1 MPRPAKQKEEP
12 APSVVVPTGTH
23 TGPAPV
29 PLVRNGKMALMLAGA
44 EKALSKPKDDMFV
57 QLDSSTRRT
66 SMPHVPTGSIVI
78 DYLIGG
84 EPNQFG
90 VAPCPGLPRGRI
102 TQVWGHESSGK
113 STLALTAAATVCA
126 RGGTV
131 VYIDWEHEI
140 VPDYA
145 AALGVPI
152 HDPNLFQLSQ
162 PQTLEEGVKIAMIA
176 AVAGIDL
183 IIFDSVGAAVPQR
196 IANRDLADV
205 GEQAKVGDLQQVWSQ
220 ELAAL
225 KPAIA
230 RKHTAVL
237 AISQIRAIIATGPGA
252 GRGPTTKPQGGN
264 AWKFYSS
271 VRLEL
276 RRIKDE
282 KINLFNALTHK
293 TDERV
298 NGGVILCKV
307 VKCKL
312 SKSQGRQEVFYL
324 RWGEGIDDVRS
335 VMEIAIAH
343 GLINK
348 GGSWLSWTAPSGE
361 IKAQGVNQFR
371 EKLLKN
377 PSDFTALYTA
387 VLPYLGQSKIS
398 DDDLAD
404 LDEAFSSEDGEPEG
418 PDKSEVDDL
427 LAQVTGIAEKANPKP
442 VSGDDDNNDDYGDSE

>member
-1 MPRPAKQKEEP
+1 MPRGVKKEAE
-12 APSVVVPTGTH
+12 AEVVGSPIGGT
-23 TGPAPV
+23 PNV
-29 PLVRNGKMALMLAGA
+29 PLVRTGKMALLLAGA
-44 EKALSKPKDDMFV
+44 EKALGKKQSDMFV
-57 QLDSSTRRT
+57 QLDDSLRRV
-66 SMPHVPTGSIVI
+66 SMPHVATGSIVI

-84 EPNQFG
+84 EPNNFG

-102 TQVWGHESSGK
+102 TQLWGHESSGK

-145 AALGVPI
+145 ANLGVPI

-162 PQTLEEGVKIAMIA
+162 PDTLEEGVKIAMIA

-183 IIFDSVGAAVPQR
+183 VIFDSVGAAVPQR
-196 IANRDLADV
+196 IANREFDQV

-230 RKHTAVL
+230 KKGTAVL

-293 TDERV
+293 KDERV
-298 NGGVILCKV
+298 MGGVILCKV

-335 VMEIAIAH
+335 TMEIAIAH
-343 GLINK
+343 GLIHK
-348 GGSWLSWTAPSGE
+348 GGTWLSWSAPSGE
-361 IKAQGVNQFR
+361 IKAQGTNQFR
-371 EKLLKN
+371 EKLMAH
-377 PSDFTALYTA
+377 PEDFKALYRA
-387 VLPYLGQSKIS
+387 ILPFLGQAAFSEE
-398 DDDLAD
+398 DMMP
-404 LDEAFSSEDGEPEG
+404 LDEALGAEDAEPDG
-418 PDKSEVDDL
+418 PDKSDIDDL
-427 LAQVTGIAEKANPKP
+427 LEQVGKIKADAGPKP
-442 VSGDDDNNDDYGDSE
+442 VPDDDDNDNYGDGE